1 MCFLT
6 RLKMAVLLAKFLWR
20 RGGGGGGGGGGGLWA
35 QTKLGSSRPIPSQL
49 ED

>member
-6 RLKMAVLLAKFLWR
+6 RLKMAVVLAKFLWR
-20 RGGGGGGGGGGGLWA
+20 GGGGEGGLWA
-35 QTKLGSSRPIPSQL
+35 ETKLGSSRPIPSHL

>member
-6 RLKMAVLLAKFLWR
+6 RLKMAVLLAKFLW
-20 RGGGGGGGGGGGLWA
+20 GKGGGGGLWA
-35 QTKLGSSRPIPSQL
+35 ETKLGSPRPIPSHL